1 MNLTFEIVEVHAVDQ
16 CAIIVLNMRGRDFS
30 HLYHSHSP
38 WRNKVCKSNDKTQR
52 NDSAISWILE
62 ALTRTN
68 DARKSGCPWD
78 VFKRSAATPK
88 ANETE
93 VRAVTVCKKKIV
105 QFSFDWSQPLPE
117 KPKPR
122 VCRGVCINLK
132 ILFFSL
138 WRDTTMLSS
147 RGKLKGKKNP
157 CKFYFNQSADS
168 TSLCSNLSYIFLHQP
183 VISYI
188 SQTDLWYPVENR
200 HKVRETLW
208 NCGC

>member
-1 MNLTFEIVEVHAVDQ
+1 MLKSTQLINVPLLSLTWGSATSPIFIISIHHGEIKSVRAMTRLREMIQLSVEFLRLWPGQMMPERVA
-16 CAIIVLNMRGRDFS
+16 
-30 HLYHSHSP
+30 
-38 WRNKVCKSNDKTQR
+38 
-52 NDSAISWILE
+52 
-62 ALTRTN
+62 ALGMFLA
-68 DARKSGCPWD
+68 DPQQHQI
-78 VFKRSAATPK
+78 

-93 VRAVTVCKKKIV
+93 VRAVTVCRKKIV
-105 QFSFDWSQPLPE
+105 QFSFDWSQPVPE

-122 VCRGVCINLK
+122 VCRGVCINLW
-132 ILFFSL
+132 ILFFGL

-147 RGKLKGKKNP
+147 SGKLKGKKNP

-188 SQTDLWYPVENR
+188 SQTDLWHPVENR